1 MIEVDPINQCLS
13 KCRLEWFV
21 PGVEELGSRGW
32 LYCGAVWSAIFG
44 AGTREPVVE
53 PLICVCVTGKCF
65 LASLARC
72 CRLKLAA
79 LGRSGPRGAVHV
91 GSWAWHSNTWAW
103 CGVFPA
109 GVYWHVLPGF
119 LSSSSLELFICQV
132 ETNIELVSRY
142 T

>member
-21 PGVEELGSRGW
+21 PGVEELGSRSW

-53 PLICVCVTGKCF
+53 PLVCVCVTGKCF

-72 CRLKLAA
+72 CRFKLAA
-79 LGRSGPRGAVHV
+79 LGRSGPRGAVHRPLSIFMQV
-91 GSWAWHSNTWAW
+91 IGR
-103 CGVFPA
+103 
-109 GVYWHVLPGF
+109 VLENEAECAR
-119 LSSSSLELFICQV
+119 SAASA
-132 ETNIELVSRY
+132 SRSRK
-142 T
+142 